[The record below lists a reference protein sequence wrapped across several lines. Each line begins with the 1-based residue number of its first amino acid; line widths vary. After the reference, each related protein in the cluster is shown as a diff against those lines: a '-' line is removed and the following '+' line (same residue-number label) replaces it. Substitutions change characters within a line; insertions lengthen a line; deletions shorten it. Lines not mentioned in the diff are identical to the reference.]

1 MNEIY
6 WLTRIGKLGDMFN
19 LAVIMG
25 IVILVLVLIFIPLIY
40 DFCEGND
47 LHKKIVFRSIKGF
60 FIGFAFCFLG
70 HIFTPSSEEMLAIYG
85 LGTTI
90 DYIKGNDKVKQ
101 LPDKVVDAL
110 TRYVDTIVKEN
121 ETEEK

>member
-19 LAVIMG
+19 AAVITG
-25 IVILVLVLIFIPLIY
+25 IVILVLGLLSIPLIY
-40 DFCEGND
+40 DLCEDND
-47 LHKKIVFRSIKGF
+47 LHKKIVVRSIKGF
-60 FIGFAFCFLG
+60 FIGFTFCFLG
-70 HIFTPSSEEMLAIYG
+70 HIFTPSSKEMLAIYG

-110 TRYVDTIVKEN
+110 TRYVDTISKEN

>member
-19 LAVIMG
+19 VGVVLGV
-25 IVILVLVLIFIPLIY
+25 VILVLGIIFIPLIY

-60 FIGFAFCFLG
+60 LIWFALCFLG
-70 HIFTPSSEEMLAIYG
+70 HIFTPSSKEMLAIYG

-90 DYIKGNDKVKQ
+90 DYIKDNNKVKQ

-110 TRYVDTIVKEN
+110 TRYVDTIAKEN
-121 ETEEK
+121 EKEEK

>member
-19 LAVIMG
+19 AAVIMC

-40 DFCEGND
+40 DFCEYND
-47 LHKKIVFRSIKGF
+47 LHKKFVLRTIKGF
-60 FIGFAFCFLG
+60 LIGFTFCFLG
-70 HIFTPSSEEMLAIYG
+70 HVFTPSSKEMLAIYG

-90 DYIKGNDKVKQ
+90 DYIKGNNKVKQ

-110 TRYVDTIVKEN
+110 TRYVDTIAKEN
-121 ETEEK
+121 EKEEK